1 MNFLKGKNDP
11 EYDEW
16 GEVLIF
22 HMLDDDS
29 AEAAIAKNCINCRYT
44 STDFN
49 TWREQIDKCS
59 EAECIFYNVRPRA
72 IKTSSQKR

>member
-1 MNFLKGKNDP
+1 MNFLKDTDDP

-16 GEVLIF
+16 GDVLIC

-29 AEAAIAKNCINCRYT
+29 PEAAISMNCINCRYT
-44 STDFN
+44 SYNTD

-59 EAECIFYNVRPRA
+59 EAECIFHNVRPRA
-72 IKTSSQKR
+72 IKGSAQKR